1 MSGSGTIGGD
11 DFFGLAERKL
21 DWLAQRNTVVAGN
34 IANSNTPG
42 YAPKDLSPFADAL
55 SGASA
60 ALSSTSEGVDLGPTG
75 GASDIVDE
83 GGAETAPDKN
93 GVSLDHELTNL
104 AQTQDQ
110 QGEVTTLYK
119 RYTSM
124 VQTALG
130 LGGNG

>member
-1 MSGSGTIGGD
+1 MSGTIGNG
-11 DFFGLAERKL
+11 DFFDLAERKL
-21 DWLAQRNTVVAGN
+21 DWLQQRNTVIAGN

-42 YAPKDLSPFADAL
+42 YTAKDISPFQATL
-55 SGASA
+55 SGATVGLA
-60 ALSSTSEGVDLGPTG
+60 RTSEGVDLGASAG
-75 GASDIVDE
+75 VAEASD
-83 GGAETAPDKN
+83 ETEQERSPDRN

-119 RYTSM
+119 RSTSL

-130 LGGNG
+130 VGGGG

>member
-1 MSGSGTIGGD
+1 MSGSGMIGGD

-21 DWLAQRNTVVAGN
+21 EWLGQRNSVIAGN

-55 SGASA
+55 SGASIA
-60 ALSSTSEGVDLGPTG
+60 MSATSEGSDLGSAAG
-75 GASDIVDE
+75 
-83 GGAETAPDKN
+83 TADPVVESGESGPDKN
-93 GVSLDHELTNL
+93 GVALDHELTNL

-110 QGEVTTLYK
+110 QGEVTALYK

-124 VQTALG
+124 MQTALG
-130 LGGNG
+130 LGGTG

>member
-1 MSGSGTIGGD
+1 MSGSGGIGGG

-21 DWLAQRNTVVAGN
+21 DWLQQRNTVIAGN

-42 YAPKDLSPFADAL
+42 YAPKDLSPFADVL
-55 SGASA
+55 DGASTA
-60 ALSSTSEGVDLGPTG
+60 MARTTEGADLGTP
-75 GASDIVDE
+75 ADQADPVDE
-83 GGAETAPDKN
+83 AGAESGPDKN
-93 GVSLDHELTNL
+93 GVSLDRELTNL

-110 QGEVTTLYK
+110 QGEVTALYK
-119 RYTSM
+119 RYTSF

>member
-1 MSGSGTIGGD
+1 MSGTIGDG
-11 DFFGLAERKL
+11 DFFSLAERKL
-21 DWLAQRNTVVAGN
+21 DWLQQRDTVIAGN

-42 YAPKDLSPFADAL
+42 YTAKDLSPFQTTL
-55 SGASA
+55 SGATVGLA
-60 ALSSTSEGVDLGPTG
+60 RTNEGVDLGPSG
-75 GASDIVDE
+75 GSAEAS
-83 GGAETAPDKN
+83 AETEREHSPDKN

-119 RYTSM
+119 RYTSL

-130 LGGNG
+130 VGGGD

>member
-1 MSGSGTIGGD
+1 MSGSGTIGDG

-21 DWLAQRNTVVAGN
+21 DWLQQRNTVVAGN

-42 YAPKDLSPFADAL
+42 YTPKDLSPFADAL
-55 SGASA
+55 SGASIA
-60 ALSSTSEGVDLGPTG
+60 MANTSEGADLGATAG
-75 GASDIVDE
+75 VADTVDE
-83 GGAETAPDKN
+83 SDGESGPDKN

-119 RYTSM
+119 RYTSL

-130 LGGNG
+130 VGGNG

>member
-1 MSGSGTIGGD
+1 MSGTIGGD
-11 DFFGLAERKL
+11 GDFFGLAERKL
-21 DWLAQRNTVVAGN
+21 DWLQQRDTVLAGN

-42 YAPKDLSPFADAL
+42 YVAHDLSPFQAQL
-55 SGASA
+55 SGAGVG
-60 ALSSTSEGVDLGPTG
+60 LMRTEEGEDLGAG
-75 GASDIVDE
+75 GDRADVTSATDGE
-83 GGAETAPDKN
+83 SSPDKN
-93 GVSLDHELTNL
+93 GVSLDQQLTKL

-130 LGGNG
+130 MGGSG